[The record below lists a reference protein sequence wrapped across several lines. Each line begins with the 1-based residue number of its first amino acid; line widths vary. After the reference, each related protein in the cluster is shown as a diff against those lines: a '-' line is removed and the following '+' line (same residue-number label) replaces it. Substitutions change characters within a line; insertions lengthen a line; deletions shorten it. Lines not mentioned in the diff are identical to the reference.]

1 MKTIKHLLLTIEVKG
16 LPYESAR
23 RVAID
28 TRFKLGL
35 RQVDCASI
43 TKCRQLG
50 ELVYAFDI
58 FDFYIL
64 EQLSFFQLLHHY
76 IRKGYT
82 AALRYIGINARV
94 VVVVV
99 DTGLSF
105 VNGAHKAF
113 NDGAGFP
120 LGIN

>member
-1 MKTIKHLLLTIEVKG
+1 MDAIKHLLLTIEVEG
-16 LPYESAR
+16 LSYESAR

-28 TRFKLGL
+28 TRFKMNIK
-35 RQVDCASI
+35 QVDCGSI

-82 AALRYIGINARV
+82 AALRYMGINAKV
-94 VVVVV
+94 VVVIA
-99 DTGLSF
+99 DAGLPF
-105 VNGAHKAF
+105 VNRAYEAF
-113 NDGAGFP
+113 NNGAGIP
-120 LGIN
+120 YGIR